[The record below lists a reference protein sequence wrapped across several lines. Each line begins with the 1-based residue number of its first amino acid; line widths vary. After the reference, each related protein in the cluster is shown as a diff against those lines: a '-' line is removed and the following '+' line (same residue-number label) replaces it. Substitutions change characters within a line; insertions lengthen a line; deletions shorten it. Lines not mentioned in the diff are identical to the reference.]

1 MTPEA
6 LPLWAS
12 ARGAATASAMTAA
25 AVQRSRSC
33 VFLRPHMARSLPPLP
48 HGEYPDDAAVTHA
61 GVVAER
67 DAVDARLH
75 RPRVLAPALGRGNLS
90 GGLGYAPSSVPG
102 G

>member
-33 VFLRPHMARSLPPLP
+33 VFLRPHMARSFPPLP
-48 HGEYPDDAAVTHA
+48 HGEYPDDAALRHA

-75 RPRVLAPALGRGNLS
+75 RPRVLAPARDHGNVLCAA
-90 GGLGYAPSSVPG
+90 GHER
-102 G
+102 